1 MHSFYVANSKT
12 EVKYAYKEFD
22 DKNFEVIVKKTIF
35 SFNNNEKDNNNS
47 DDNDDFNEEDFNEED
62 FGEEDFNE
70 EETEKDDEV
79 AIQINEIKLSIEN
92 LVNLNDPKFLQ
103 ALEMKVFI
111 LILPHSEIAEVNEHG
126 NPEYDIHSIV
136 KSAILKRVK

>member
-22 DKNFEVIVKKTIF
+22 DENFEEIVKKTIF
-35 SFNNNEKDNNNS
+35 FFNNNEKDNNNS
-47 DDNDDFNEEDFNEED
+47 DDDNDFNEEDSDEEDSDEED
-62 FGEEDFNE
+62 FNEDFNE

-111 LILPHSEIAEVNEHG
+111 LILPHSEIAEVNE
-126 NPEYDIHSIV
+126 
-136 KSAILKRVK
+136 